1 MAADEPERAPED
13 NGGVESLPI
22 GQRLR
27 AGRERV
33 GLSEAQIAQSLN
45 LDQSV
50 VIALEAGDFDS
61 LGAPIFVKGHL
72 RNYARLVKLDP
83 VAIVAD
89 YEALE
94 RGAAPALQTQV
105 HHGVR
110 MDESSGWG
118 SRIAWLVLAL
128 IVAAIGWW
136 LYQNHELSGLRQ
148 IAHQPQQGGTVQP
161 LPSTLNAA
169 PAAQSHAVVPLAQS
183 KTAAAQGARAGV
195 GQPATQAPPT
205 IAGSAA
211 GKSTNAVT
219 QPPAAKQ
226 PATAAVTPTPENKKA
241 QVPAAD
247 VPNGLPLALRLTG
260 DSWVEVDDANG
271 KRLYYGLAHGGQTL
285 YLNGEPPLHVFLGNA
300 PNVRVLTAGNVID
313 TKEYTRS
320 DDTARFTIRKLGDNP
335 PFADNPSSP

>member
-83 VAIVAD
+83 AAIVAD

-94 RGAAPALQTQV
+94 RGVAPALQTQV

-110 MDESSGWG
+110 MDERSGWG

-169 PAAQSHAVVPLAQS
+169 PAAQSHAIVPLAQS
-183 KTAAAQGARAGV
+183 KTAAAAVAQGAQAGA

-205 IAGSAA
+205 IAG
-211 GKSTNAVT
+211 KSTNA
-219 QPPAAKQ
+219 PAVRQ
-226 PATAAVTPTPENKKA
+226 PAKTAATPAPEKKKA
-241 QVPAAD
+241 QAPTAD
-247 VPNGLPLALRLTG
+247 VPNGLPLALQLTG

-313 TKEYTRS
+313 TKDYTRS